1 MARICIL
8 GGGICGLS
16 TALLLARDGHDVTVI
31 ERDAGDV
38 PDTVDGAWNA
48 WERKGVAQF
57 RQAHTLHPRVRH
69 ILEAELPDVLAA
81 LGQAGGLPTDT
92 MSRLPPMVND
102 ASPREGDER
111 FRGVTARRTTVEAVL
126 AQAARRE
133 PRIEVIRGE
142 RVLGL
147 ATGSEAIK
155 GVPHVV
161 GVETETRGTVRA
173 DLVIDATGRQS
184 KLPDWIEAAGGRRPI
199 EEIEE
204 YQFAYYTRFFASR
217 DGSLPQAIAPP
228 LTEFPTHSILSL
240 HADNGHWSLTV
251 YAANADQQA
260 KQLRDAEK
268 WTRVLEAHPL
278 HKHWLDGEPITD
290 VLPIA
295 GAMDR
300 QRRFVVDGAPVVT
313 GLLAVGDAWS
323 STNPSGGRGISI
335 GLMHAVKAR
344 DAVREHVD
352 APERLALAFNDVTE
366 REVAPY
372 VRHQVMVDRARI
384 EAMNAAREGREPGGL
399 AWEAAARW
407 RMLSTAGPY
416 DADAF
421 RALMDVTMC
430 LGLLDEVLDRPGLA
444 EHVAAIAKEKP
455 PLALPCPS
463 REELYTLLA
472 CP

>member
-8 GGGICGLS
+8 GGGICGLG
-16 TALLLARDGHDVTVI
+16 TALLLARDGHDVTVV

-38 PDTVDGAWNA
+38 PGTIDEAWSA

-69 ILEAELPDVLAA
+69 ILEAELPDVLAS
-81 LGQAGGLPTDT
+81 LGEAGGLRTDT

-102 ASPREGDER
+102 ASPRDGDER
-111 FRGVTARRTTVEAVL
+111 FRGMTARRATVEAVF
-126 AQAARRE
+126 AQAARNE
-133 PRIEVIRGE
+133 PRIEVMRGE

-147 ATGSEAIK
+147 ATGADVVK

-184 KLPDWIEAAGGRRPI
+184 KLPDWIEAAGGRRPQ
-199 EEIEE
+199 EEIEA

-217 DGSLPQAIAPP
+217 DGKLPQAIAPP
-228 LTEFPTHSILSL
+228 LTEFATHSILSL
-240 HADNGHWSLTV
+240 PADNGHWSLTV

-278 HKHWLDGEPITD
+278 HKHWLDGEAITD

-300 QRRFVVDGAPVVT
+300 QRRFVVDGAPVAT
-313 GLLAVGDAWS
+313 GLLAVADAWA

-335 GLMHAVKAR
+335 GLMHALKVR
-344 DAVREHVD
+344 DVVREHIE
-352 APERLALAFNDVTE
+352 APERLALAFDEVTE

-372 VRHQVMVDRARI
+372 VRHQVMADRARI
-384 EAMNAAREGREPGGL
+384 EAMDAAREGREPGGA

-421 RALMDVTMC
+421 RAFMDVAMC
-430 LGLLDEVLDRPGLA
+430 LALLDEVYERPGLA
-444 EHVAAIAKEKP
+444 EQVAAIAQEKP
-455 PLALPCPS
+455 PLALPCPT
-463 REELYTLLA
+463 REELYALLA
-472 CP
+472 